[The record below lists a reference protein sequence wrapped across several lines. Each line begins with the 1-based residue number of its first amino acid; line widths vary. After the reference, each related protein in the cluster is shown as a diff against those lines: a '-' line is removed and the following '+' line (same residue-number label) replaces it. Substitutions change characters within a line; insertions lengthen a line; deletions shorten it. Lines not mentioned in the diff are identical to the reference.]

1 MMIGHLDKVEKT
13 SEYTVNE
20 EGEFQG
26 MHMSGILWC

>member
-13 SEYTVNE
+13 SEYTVTE

-26 MHMSGILWC
+26 MHMNGTLWC